1 VSTIP
6 DLVPVEAGD
15 RKNFVAMAEQ
25 YFRELNPQ
33 FAPAPDWKASYFEN
47 IMGRKNY
54 SLRWILAGGQRVGF
68 ILYGFEDHRFLPRKI
83 GAIYELYIVPERRRT
98 GIARACAKSVIAE
111 LQKSSASRIQL
122 EVAEG
127 NDAAGAFWKSLG
139 FQKASERLVLAASPP
154 AAKQRA
160 TK

>member
-1 VSTIP
+1 MSTIP
-6 DLVPVEAGD
+6 VLVPVEASEKED
-15 RKNFVAMAEQ
+15 FIAMAEQ

-33 FAPAPDWKASYFEN
+33 FVPAPDWKASYFEN
-47 IMGRKNY
+47 ILRRQNY
-54 SLRWILAGGQRVGF
+54 SLRWIVAGGQRVGF

-98 GIARACAKSVIAE
+98 GIARACAESVIKE
-111 LQKSSASRIQL
+111 LQKSSTSKVQL

-127 NDAAGAFWKSLG
+127 NAAAAAFWKSLG
-139 FQKASERLVLAASPP
+139 FQKASERLVLAANLP